1 MKVLELNDI
10 SSDEANRAMQ
20 ELVDQY
26 EAAEAER
33 VKEEIA
39 AKKSEVGEEAHD
51 FDGWL
56 SWTEEQAV

>member
-39 AKKSEVGEEAHD
+39 AKKSEVGEEAND

-56 SWTEEQAV
+56 SWTEE